1 MITSL
6 LLQVIGLFKFAL
18 FARII
23 IDYVRMFK
31 RDWRPSPFLSS
42 IFEVI
47 YSVTDPPMKFVQRFV
62 PPLRVGGIA
71 LDLSFIVILIALSL
85 LQRVILIVLKF
96 PLQLSSFAQL
106 DIDTEFTLNSCNS
119 GIFRHGQCE
128 YLI

>member
-6 LLQVIGLFKFAL
+6 LLQIIGLFKFAL

-23 IDYVRMFK
+23 IDYIRMFK

-47 YSVTDPPMKFVQRFV
+47 YSITDPPMKFVQRFV

-85 LQRVILIVLKF
+85 LQRVILIVL
-96 PLQLSSFAQL
+96 
-106 DIDTEFTLNSCNS
+106 
-119 GIFRHGQCE
+119 
-128 YLI
+128 